1 MISGPF
7 LTDLDSRAEVKG
19 SRDPLGI
26 QSIWTRFGRHVIG
39 NLTNASN
46 SVRDFTVL
54 LLGPHFAARV
64 AEVVGPGAE
73 LATFMKWEQLAS
85 YARGHI
91 NQDWIFRGTERTR
104 ANLQE
109 GRITLSAQPAF
120 QTLSSQKL
128 YGIWGLYSM
137 PGRASGL
144 LEGDTARLTLPA
156 REFIEQFY
164 LSRLSKAGFHD
175 GQRIVELLTKEQ
187 ARIDPDQKQDRALLA
202 AVAGLL
208 KSEFPVQEREFYRK
222 HLLFGGPQ
230 DDTEGRQRQ
239 LAELITP
246 MLSAPDFPW
255 SPSVINALAKEA
267 EANGESW
274 HQLAFRLRRIAVAE
288 RVLAPTSDLFSYLLG
303 CDEVSTVDIAKR
315 IKSNDGWG
323 NSVATVDIHDFMEL
337 EAEFAHGDKEAG
349 KRWMGIAQAMA
360 EGDYGT
366 LVALLIQQNKAVMQ
380 ARGGAAWIEEQNGKL
395 RVRVAEERGSLPERK
410 ELADLWR
417 FPYFLNSLR
426 SVAFVLKE
434 PKHE

>member
-39 NLTNASN
+39 NLTNASS

-54 LLGPHFAARV
+54 LLGHHFAALV
-64 AEVVGPGAE
+64 AEVVGPGTE

-91 NQDWIFRGTERTR
+91 NQDWIFRGTERAR

-109 GRITLSAQPAF
+109 GAVTLSAQPAF
-120 QTLSSQKL
+120 QILSSQKL

-144 LEGDTARLTLPA
+144 LEGDPARLTVSA
-156 REFIEQFY
+156 REFIEKFY
-164 LSRLSKAGFHD
+164 LPRLSKAGFQE
-175 GQRIVELLTKEQ
+175 GQRIVELLTKDQ
-187 ARIDPDQKQDRALLA
+187 ARINPDQKQDRALLS

-208 KSEFPVQEREFYRK
+208 KSEFPVQEREFYRN

-267 EANGESW
+267 EVNGESW

-288 RVLAPTSDLFSYLLG
+288 RVLAPISDLFLYLLG
-303 CDEVSTVDIAKR
+303 CDEVSTVDISKR
-315 IKSNDGWG
+315 IKSIDVWG
-323 NSVATVDIHDFMEL
+323 NRVTTVDIQEFIEL
-337 EAEFAHGDKEAG
+337 ETEFAHGDKEAG
-349 KRWMGIAQAMA
+349 QRWMGIAHAMTQ
-360 EGDYGT
+360 GDYGT
-366 LVALLIQQNKAVMQ
+366 LVTLLIQQNKAVMQ
-380 ARGGAAWIEEQNGKL
+380 TRGGAAWIEEQNGKL
-395 RVRVAEERGSLPERK
+395 RVRVAEERGRLPVRK

-426 SVAFVLKE
+426 SVAIVLKE
-434 PKHE
+434 AKHE

>member
-26 QSIWTRFGRHVIG
+26 QSIWTRFGRYVIG
-39 NLTNASN
+39 NLTNASS

-54 LLGPHFAARV
+54 LLGHHFAARV

-73 LATFMKWEQLAS
+73 LSTFMKWEQLAS

-104 ANLQE
+104 ENLQE
-109 GRITLSAQPAF
+109 GVVTLSAQPVF

-144 LEGDTARLTLPA
+144 LEGDPARLTPHA

-164 LSRLSKAGFHD
+164 LPRLSKAGFHE
-175 GQRIVELLTKEQ
+175 GQRIVELLTKEF
-187 ARIDPDQKQDRALLA
+187 ARIDPDQTQDRALLS

-208 KSEFPVQEREFYRK
+208 KSEFPVQEREFYQK
-222 HLLFGGPQ
+222 HLLFGGPL
-230 DDTEGRQRQ
+230 DDTAGRQRQ
-239 LAELITP
+239 LADLLTP
-246 MLSAPDFPW
+246 MLSASDFPW
-255 SPSVINALAKEA
+255 SPSVVSALVKEA

-274 HQLAFRLRRIAVAE
+274 HPLAFRLRRIVVAE
-288 RVLAPTSDLFSYLLG
+288 RVLAPTSELFSYLLG
-303 CDEVSTVDIAKR
+303 CDEVSTLDIAKR

-323 NSVATVDIHDFMEL
+323 NNVPTVDIHELMDL

-349 KRWMGIAQAMA
+349 KRWMGIGQAMA
-360 EGDYGT
+360 EGDYGR
-366 LVALLIQQNKAVMQ
+366 LVGLLIQQNKAVMQ

-410 ELADLWR
+410 ELTDLWR

-434 PKHE
+434 PKDE